1 MFNHMSDHPARR
13 RTVAVFCLLV
23 GVALLATACGDDG
36 RSSESAEAAP
46 ATAAPKAAASEAES
60 DYCRNALE
68 WQVHELVPFDES
80 DPAATEEY
88 FGDFVAF
95 VDEATASAPG
105 ELADGWTLVSDT
117 VHTVLVPILERYDYD
132 FGRAHAEATPE
143 EAALL
148 TEPPPEV
155 AAAQEHNKAYE
166 ALACGVG
173 QPLAAE
179 SESFTG
185 PADSAYCDASRV
197 LAGVVEEVQSSSAQ
211 PADVESLLTSDD
223 AIDALTSGAEAA
235 PAEIADDV
243 TAVTAF
249 TLDRKLPLLE
259 EWSFDFR
266 SFLLEASLEERAVF
280 YYSDP
285 SIRDQFARVL
295 AYDQQVCGYEPTA

>member
-1 MFNHMSDHPARR
+1 MSDHPARR

-117 VHTVLVPILERYDYD
+117 VHTVLVPILERYDYARPAD
-132 FGRAHAEATPE
+132 PPRSGGRCGAHHCGPPGPATSIHTRRWSELGNGKSPTSRNSGS
-143 EAALL
+143 AA
-148 TEPPPEV
+148 
-155 AAAQEHNKAYE
+155 
-166 ALACGVG
+166 VG
-173 QPLAAE
+173 QNTSAAMI
-179 SESFTG
+179 
-185 PADSAYCDASRV
+185 
-197 LAGVVEEVQSSSAQ
+197 L
-211 PADVESLLTSDD
+211 
-223 AIDALTSGAEAA
+223 SG
-235 PAEIADDV
+235 
-243 TAVTAF
+243 
-249 TLDRKLPLLE
+249 LE
-259 EWSFDFR
+259 GS
-266 SFLLEASLEERAVF
+266 
-280 YYSDP
+280 
-285 SIRDQFARVL
+285 
-295 AYDQQVCGYEPTA
+295 T